1 MKSDQT
7 RTCLN
12 LVLYHARQPS
22 LIGRLLD
29 IVHSDSKLYLVFE
42 FLDMDLKKYMDT
54 MGDKDGLKPHIVK
67 VSPSVARIIM
77 ITEELGADVPRNS
90 TINWSK
96 GYITVTLI
104 VYYIVI

>member
-1 MKSDQT
+1 LSNSSPRALAQIT
-7 RTCLN
+7 
-12 LVLYHARQPS
+12 PS
-22 LIGRLLD
+22 PSRANDRLLD

-67 VSPSVARIIM
+67 VSRFCHSSTKAGLM
-77 ITEELGADVPRNS
+77 IRNS

-96 GYITVTLI
+96 DYITVTRT

>member
-1 MKSDQT
+1 
-7 RTCLN
+7 
-12 LVLYHARQPS
+12 
-22 LIGRLLD
+22 
-29 IVHSDSKLYLVFE
+29 
-42 FLDMDLKKYMDT
+42 MDLKKYMDT

-67 VSPSVARIIM
+67 VSQSVTGIIR
-77 ITEELGADVPRNS
+77 ITEELGADFPRNS